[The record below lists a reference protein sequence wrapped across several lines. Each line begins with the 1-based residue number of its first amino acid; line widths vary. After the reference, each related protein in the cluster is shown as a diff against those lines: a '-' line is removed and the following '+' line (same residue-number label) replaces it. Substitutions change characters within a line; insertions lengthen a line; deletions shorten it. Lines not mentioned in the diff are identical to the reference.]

1 MKLSRSLGVAV
12 LCTALVVTQSPAHAS
27 STSSAPVS
35 SSANSIVASLTAAIA
50 NSPSSSDTTI
60 SNAARLAQSIGLPSV
75 RIPSAFGSSD
85 SEYPLP
91 TNPNITKA
99 EVLSRTVEPTIP
111 NLERWVVAS
120 PAMQRNVEVV
130 VRVAK
135 DTSVPSPVLYLL
147 DGIGAMRNPGWVREG
162 GLHPALGDQNV
173 SVVMPTQALASL
185 YSDWLTDDPALGHLK
200 WETFIT
206 KELTKLVEDPAQKLN
221 FNGKRAIGGLS
232 MGAIG
237 AVHIANQNPDLFK
250 GVFGISGCYSTQEP
264 VGRLTTKLVVES
276 RGDNVNNMW
285 GPDGSELWK
294 RHDVPSNPEGLRN
307 MAVYLAS
314 ADGGVLPSDLEHAAS
329 RPFYELPVAVALEQ
343 GTLHCTKLLDS
354 AMRAR
359 GMNHQ
364 VVDLLQGGVHDWPLF
379 NRQLRP
385 AWDAIKG
392 VLY

>member
-1 MKLSRSLGVAV
+1 MTLSHSLGVAA

-27 STSSAPVS
+27 ASSAPAS
-35 SSANSIVASLTAAIA
+35 SSASSIVASITAALA
-50 NSPSSSDTTI
+50 NSPGSSDANI
-60 SNAARLAQSIGLPSV
+60 NKAAHVAQSIGFPGWRLPSGV
-75 RIPSAFGSSD
+75 GSSD

-91 TNPNITKA
+91 TNPNITESK
-99 EVLSRTVEPTIP
+99 VLSRTVDPTIP

-120 PAMQRNVEVV
+120 PAMKRNVEVV
-130 VRVAK
+130 VRLPK
-135 DTSVPSPVLYLL
+135 DTSTPSPALYLL
-147 DGIGAMRNPGWVREG
+147 DGIGGMRNPGWIREG
-162 GLHPALGDQNV
+162 GLQPALGDQNV
-173 SVVMPTQALASL
+173 TVVMPTQALSSL
-185 YSDWLTDDPALGHLK
+185 YSDWVADDPALGHLK

-206 KELTKLVEDPAQKLN
+206 KELTKLIEDPAQKLN

-237 AVHIANQNPDLFK
+237 AVNIANQNPDMFK
-250 GVFGISGCYSTQEP
+250 GVFGISGCYATQEP
-264 VGRLTTKLVVES
+264 VGRITTKLIVES
-276 RGDNVNNMW
+276 RGGNVQNMW

-307 MAVYLAS
+307 MAVYLSS
-314 ADGGVLPSDLEHAAS
+314 ADGGVLPSDIERAAG
-329 RPFYELPVAVALEQ
+329 RPFYELPAGVALEQ

-364 VVDLLQGGVHDWPLF
+364 VVDLVKGGVHDWPLF

-392 VLY
+392 ALY